1 MKKLVLLVAALLLII
16 ASPVMAKEGFY
27 IGVYLPTTSLSGD
40 AGSVD
45 SGSGL
50 GFRAGMGLNRY
61 FAIEGTYEK
70 TSHDSTF
77 GTADLKGAA
86 VNAKLNFPL
95 TTLDS
100 QKIMSV
106 EPYAKLGFGSYELS
120 YANTAIGKGSG
131 TGVQYGIGVE
141 LYLFREL
148 SINAGWTKTKVDLDF
163 TTKAS
168 ADIKTI
174 DIGLMYHF
182 L

>member
-1 MKKLVLLVAALLLII
+1 MKKLVLLVAALFLII

-40 AGSVD
+40 AGSSVD
-45 SGSGL
+45 TGNGL

-70 TSHDSTF
+70 TSHDVTGGS
-77 GTADLKGAA
+77 TADLKGAA

-100 QKIMSV
+100 QKVMSV
-106 EPYAKLGFGSYELS
+106 EPYAKIGFGNYELS
-120 YANTAIGKGSG
+120 LPNISGKG

-148 SINAGWTKTKVDLDF
+148 SINAGWTKTKVELDF
-163 TTKAS
+163 PTNPS

>member
-1 MKKLVLLVAALLLII
+1 MKKLALLAAVLFLIS

-27 IGVYLPTTSLSGD
+27 LGVYMPTTKISGD
-40 AGSVD
+40 ATSVD

-50 GFRAGMGLNRY
+50 GFRAGIGLNRY

-70 TSHDSTF
+70 TSHDVTGGS
-77 GTADLKGAA
+77 TADLKGAA

-100 QKIMSV
+100 QKIMSL
-106 EPYAKLGFGSYELS
+106 EPYAKIGFGSYELS
-120 YANTAIGKGSG
+120 VPGASG
-131 TGVQYGIGVE
+131 TGSGVQYGIGIE

-148 SINAGWTKTKVDLDF
+148 SINAGWTKTKVDFDF
-163 TTKAS
+163 TPEES
-168 ADIKTI
+168 GDIKTI

>member
-1 MKKLVLLVAALLLII
+1 MKNFVLLVVAAFLLI

-27 IGVYLPTTSLSGD
+27 IGVYLPNTTISGA
-40 AGSVD
+40 AGSGVD

-50 GFRAGMGLNRY
+50 GFRAGMGFNRY
-61 FAIEGTYEK
+61 LAIEGTYEK
-70 TSHDSTF
+70 TSHDYAAT
-77 GTADLKGAA
+77 TADLKGAA
-86 VNAKLNFPL
+86 VNVKLNFPL

-106 EPYAKLGFGSYELS
+106 EPYAKFGFGSYELS
-120 YANTAIGKGSG
+120 VPGASGKGNG
-131 TGVQYGIGVE
+131 AQYGIGVE

-148 SINAGWTKTKVDLDF
+148 SVNAGWTKTKVELDF
-163 TTKAS
+163 PGNPS
-168 ADIKTI
+168 ADVKTI